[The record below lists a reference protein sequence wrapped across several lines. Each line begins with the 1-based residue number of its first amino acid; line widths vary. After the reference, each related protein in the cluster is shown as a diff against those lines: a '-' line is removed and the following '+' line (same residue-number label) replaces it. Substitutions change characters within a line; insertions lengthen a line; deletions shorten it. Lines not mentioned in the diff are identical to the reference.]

1 MHASYKIELPV
12 WSHFPV
18 LMQCLMQ
25 CPSAFHLI
33 IEFNI
38 KKSRS
43 CIWLN
48 KIIARFG
55 RNIVDTNKKKIQIFF
70 FC

>member
-1 MHASYKIELPV
+1 MHASHKIELPA
-12 WSHFPV
+12 WSHFPI
-18 LMQCLMQ
+18 LMQFS
-25 CPSAFHLI
+25 SAFHLI

-48 KIIARFG
+48 KIRARFG
-55 RNIVDTNKKKIQIFF
+55 RNIIDTNKKKKFKPFF
-70 FC
+70 H